1 MSSSE
6 MTEHPSSS
14 YSPSLDAT
22 RDMATVEGAVTEVA
36 IGTDIMAAGVV
47 GTEAEVDDEA
57 DMDCR
62 DQTLSWVGMKNGAA
76 VMLNEA

>member
-6 MTEHPSSS
+6 ITEHPSSS

-22 RDMATVEGAVTEVA
+22 RDMATVEGAVTEA
-36 IGTDIMAAGVV
+36 AMETDIIAAGVV
-47 GTEAEVDDEA
+47 GTEAEVDDDAEK
-57 DMDCR
+57 DCR
-62 DQTLSWVGMKNGAA
+62 DQVLSCVGMKNGAA

>member
-1 MSSSE
+1 

-22 RDMATVEGAVTEVA
+22 RDMATVEGAVTEAA